1 MDTASLLFYQKGFS
15 GTSVRDIAEKAS
27 VNVSA
32 ISYYFRSKQGL
43 LENVVTNYYEEYFK
57 IVEENIHK
65 LQTLQS
71 LEKLKKLLEVII
83 HYKQQHH
90 KMSCFIHREL
100 TLDSVFVREITVTYL
115 AKENHYLSKLFFDVV
130 KEGNVP
136 LIDRHFLFM
145 QLKGMLITP
154 YILHTELKA
163 QVIGTYSNEEFAI
176 KYVQT
181 IHRWLDSIVDKKVIN
196 PV

>member
-1 MDTASLLFYQKGFS
+1 MKTNQTKQKILDTASLLFYQKGFS

-90 KMSCFIHREL
+90 QMSCFIHR
-100 TLDSVFVREITVTYL
+100 
-115 AKENHYLSKLFFDVV
+115 N
-130 KEGNVP
+130 
-136 LIDRHFLFM
+136 
-145 QLKGMLITP
+145 
-154 YILHTELKA
+154 
-163 QVIGTYSNEEFAI
+163 
-176 KYVQT
+176 
-181 IHRWLDSIVDKKVIN
+181 
-196 PV
+196 